1 MAEHLVYKKIV
12 MAVKRG
18 GLREPFSKEE
28 FINACPGLAPG
39 TYNSFLWKHRV
50 GNPGVETELFVKV
63 SPGKFSLKRPLKY
76 GLDV

>member
-28 FINACPGLAPG
+28 FINACPGLA
-39 TYNSFLWKHRV
+39 S
-50 GNPGVETELFVKV
+50 GVN
-63 SPGKFSLKRPLKY
+63 GRLKMSHFRS
-76 GLDV
+76 